1 MRTFKI
7 AIPIAKP
14 RNRVVQ
20 AIVRGIL
27 GTRTR
32 VHAQGPRRSRDLARL
47 DLDQRVRETGEW

>member
-7 AIPIAKP
+7 AIPMAKP

-32 VHAQGPRRSRDLARL
+32 VHAPGPRRPRDLDKL